1 MSDLKF
7 GCTVEQDNDGDW
19 IICPPDHITIF
30 SVPGEGVLLGA
41 MTEAE
46 AMQEAAEYL
55 ACITEEEA
63 SC

>member
-1 MSDLKF
+1 MTLKF
-7 GCTVEQDNDGDW
+7 DCTVERDTDGDW

-30 SVPGEGVLLGA
+30 SEPGEGVLLGA

-55 ACITEEEA
+55 DGITEA
-63 SC
+63 DATA